1 MRYISFLKQS
11 ISNQRSGLSSILSV
25 VMACACIYSMP
36 VAAFDGNEIGSLRN
50 SSIELAT
57 IRKNLTKI
65 RNKRD
70 AVEDK
75 LQREEGT
82 LQLLQSRAN
91 QRKQEYRKL
100 LKIVSDNP
108 DLDLGNKVTEKKG
121 LYDSQKKLVDDQ
133 QAKILEIEGYL
144 ARYNN
149 RYREKKSEIVPLE
162 KGYTS
167 LKKAII
173 DKELKKRIR
182 SYKISKRVT
191 ATGTYSCGDLKIP
204 DCKDRARKNAEQVAV
219 ERGSSVLINSMTE
232 VKNFQLSKEIIR
244 SEIGA
249 TLSDIKVK
257 KKGWKGDDAWSVT
270 ITALVTPR
278 LSRRFK
284 TEMSANIE
292 DDLNSKLAL
301 NSPIGTMDGAYTPPP
316 TPGLVKEDYPQS
328 QRDISPAARLSRE
341 QKHNE
346 KAREKERQA
355 RTVAA
360 QKSAE
365 AASASAA
372 AREAEAEAEATA
384 RALEAAKDAS
394 GNNDSVDEV
403 KSTKKRRR
411 VIGGF

>member
-1 MRYISFLKQS
+1 MRYISLLKQS
-11 ISNQRSGLSSILSV
+11 ISNQQSGLSSILSIIA
-25 VMACACIYSMP
+25 ACACIYSVP

-50 SSIELAT
+50 SSIELAA
-57 IRKNLTKI
+57 IRKDLTKI

-70 AVEDK
+70 AIEDK

-82 LQLLQSRAN
+82 LQLLQSKEN
-91 QRKQEYRKL
+91 HRKQEYRKL

-108 DLDLGNKVTEKKG
+108 DLDLDNKVSEKKD
-121 LYDSQKKLVDDQ
+121 LYNSQKKLVDDQ
-133 QAKILEIEGYL
+133 KAKIREIEGYL
-144 ARYNN
+144 AKYNN

-182 SYKISKRVT
+182 SYKISKKVT
-191 ATGTYSCGDLKIP
+191 ATGTYSCGDLKVSE
-204 DCKDRARKNAEQVAV
+204 CKARARKNAEQVAV
-219 ERGSSVLINSMTE
+219 EQGSSVLINSMTE

-257 KKGWKGDDAWSVT
+257 KKGWKGDDTWSVT

-278 LSRRFK
+278 LSKRFK

-301 NSPIGTMDGAYTPPP
+301 NSPIGTMDSAYTPPP
-316 TPGLVKEDYPQS
+316 TPGLVKEDYPQG
-328 QRDISPAARLSRE
+328 QKDANPGAR
-341 QKHNE
+341 HE

-355 RTVAA
+355 RTVSA

-365 AASASAA
+365 AAAAAAA

-384 RALEAAKDAS
+384 RELEAVKNTQGSIDDAQPA
-394 GNNDSVDEV
+394 
-403 KSTKKRRR
+403 KKRRR
-411 VIGGF
+411 IIGGF